1 MVHFSQKKLHIGGI
15 LFLLFNEI
23 SINISWLEHPVFAF
37 GFRTFKIKNY
47 PCITFNKDIFNYCNR
62 KSDSIWVQIESLL
75 SLTYE
80 KATPTILSLYYV
92 FIKSARKTRS
102 IIRAYSHIISV
113 QVFLRFASRLS
124 KR

>member
-1 MVHFSQKKLHIGGI
+1 M
-15 LFLLFNEI
+15 LFNEI

-75 SLTYE
+75 AEAEGFEPPWACTQTVFKTASL
-80 KATPTILSLYYV
+80 
-92 FIKSARKTRS
+92 
-102 IIRAYSHIISV
+102 
-113 QVFLRFASRLS
+113 
-124 KR
+124 